1 MFKISIRSSRQLLNK
16 SRQIRCL
23 SSISLNSS
31 TTTTTKNSKIL
42 SITRHSNSKQQ
53 QLQQQQR
60 KSFFSTEAATNV
72 DSKSENSQPE
82 TMEFQAET
90 RKLLDIVANALYTEK
105 EGINS

>member
-1 MFKISIRSSRQLLNK
+1 MNLFYFIVSF
-16 SRQIRCL
+16 
-23 SSISLNSS
+23 
-31 TTTTTKNSKIL
+31 IL
-42 SITRHSNSKQQ
+42 TWWNWCFCIFWFILWFLFYFIIKKH
-53 QLQQQQR
+53 QQQQ

-72 DSKSENSQPE
+72 YSKSENSQPE